1 MNNTLTIEM
10 PEDGVFRIRG
20 HMTWG
25 KKDQIKMLAGLIS
38 TLDFNA
44 MDLAIALGIAKS
56 SAINQTGYDVKIP
69 VKQNTTEGG
78 TEP

>member
-1 MNNTLTIEM
+1 MKGTLTIEAM
-10 PEDGVFRIRG
+10 EGGVFLYRG

-25 KKDQIKMLAGLIS
+25 KPDKIKMLAGLIA
-38 TLDFNA
+38 TLDFSA

>member
-1 MNNTLTIEM
+1 MNNTLTIKM
-10 PEDGVFRIRG
+10 LEDGGFLFGG
-20 HMTWG
+20 HMTWS
-25 KKDQIKMLAGLIS
+25 KNDQIKMLAGLIS

-56 SAINQTGYDVKIP
+56 SAINHTGYEVKIP
-69 VKQNTTEGG
+69 VKQNTTEEG

>member
-10 PEDGVFRIRG
+10 LGDGVFRTTG
-20 HMTWG
+20 HMTWS
-25 KKDQIKMLAGLIS
+25 KMDQIKMLAGLIS

-56 SAINQTGYDVKIP
+56 SAINQQGFDVKIP

>member
-10 PEDGVFRIRG
+10 LEDGVFRTTG
-20 HMTWG
+20 DMTWS
-25 KKDQIKMLAGLIS
+25 KKDQIKMLAALIS
-38 TLDFNA
+38 TLDYDA
-44 MDLAIALGIAKS
+44 MDLAIALGLAKS
-56 SAINQTGYDVKIP
+56 NASNHTVYSVKIP